1 MVGSLKTVVQNRIA
15 FRRDDRQSVLN
26 LVYLLAFLILLPWVV
41 WRRFFGGRPVA
52 APWLRLTGNIPP
64 LPDRSAGVRR
74 IWMHGVSVGEVQLL
88 AVLAQ
93 EIAKQAAAIGTVVEC
108 VISSSTI
115 TGLELA
121 ARRFGRER
129 TFACPL
135 DFSWAVNRVLTRVSP
150 DLLVLGELEL
160 WPNLLACTHARGI
173 PIVVANARMSEQSAR
188 GYSRIRP
195 VVRWMLKKVSLVL
208 ARSQADADRFMAFGA
223 TDVIVTGSMKFDG
236 VNGDRNAPDVV
247 RLKQQA
253 GLTATDIVF
262 LAGSTQSPEEQ
273 CAIDIFS
280 SLQRSHP
287 SLKLI
292 IVPRHV
298 ERCAEIEQLLIE
310 AQLPWQVRSQLGL
323 DVYDQAPGAI
333 RGGTPPARVLLV
345 DTTGELVWWWGTATI
360 AFVGGSL
367 DGKRGGQNMLEPAA
381 YGAAVSFG
389 PQTRNFKDEVQRL
402 LAADAAQIVTDR
414 WALREFVVG
423 CLQEPQR
430 AIDMGQ
436 RAAALVASQRG
447 ATAATAR
454 RVLRRLTDSV

>member
-1 MVGSLKTVVQNRIA
+1 M
-15 FRRDDRQSVLN
+15 
-26 LVYLLAFLILLPWVV
+26 LA
-41 WRRFFGGRPVA
+41 
-52 APWLRLTGNIPP
+52 
-64 LPDRSAGVRR
+64 
-74 IWMHGVSVGEVQLL
+74 
-88 AVLAQ
+88 
-93 EIAKQAAAIGTVVEC
+93 
-108 VISSSTI
+108 
-115 TGLELA
+115 
-121 ARRFGRER
+121 
-129 TFACPL
+129 
-135 DFSWAVNRVLTRVSP
+135 RVSP

-310 AQLPWQVRSQLGL
+310 AQLPWQVRSQQMVFPSIVEDLQQNRSL
-323 DVYDQAPGAI
+323 HTFHFIAI
-333 RGGTPPARVLLV
+333 I
-345 DTTGELVWWWGTATI
+345 TAKSMPSITHC
-360 AFVGGSL
+360 
-367 DGKRGGQNMLEPAA
+367 
-381 YGAAVSFG
+381 
-389 PQTRNFKDEVQRL
+389 
-402 LAADAAQIVTDR
+402 
-414 WALREFVVG
+414 RE
-423 CLQEPQR
+423 R
-430 AIDMGQ
+430 S
-436 RAAALVASQRG
+436 SQ
-447 ATAATAR
+447 
-454 RVLRRLTDSV
+454 DI